1 MSKSSKPVKVKNLSL
16 DKRMAKH
23 GWVFISPLVIGFVVF
38 YADMLLQSLRY
49 AFSEVTPGDSMV
61 NLEFVGLTHFHRAL
75 FVENDFVR
83 NVVQSA
89 WQTLYSVPLVIIFSL
104 FVATLLNRKLP
115 GRSLF
120 RAIFFIPAVLVTGA
134 IAASTSGNALSNA
147 MNEMGG
153 IATGA
158 VSDTF
163 QLEDLQSLFGSAVLN
178 DSLFSYILGAI
189 NNIFNVIKQCGV
201 QILIFISGLQAINPS
216 VYEAASIEGANGWD
230 CYWKIT
236 FPLIGPMI
244 LVNAVY
250 TVVDSFTASG
260 NRIMTMVN
268 DLGVAH
274 IGYASAI
281 AWMYFVLILLVLL
294 IVVAFLKLTVLR
306 STR

>member
-1 MSKSSKPVKVKNLSL
+1 MSKPSKPKNLSL

-38 YADMLLQSLRY
+38 YVDILLQSLRF
-49 AFSEVTPGDSMV
+49 AFSEVTPGDGMV
-61 NLEFVGLTHFHRAL
+61 NTAFAGLTHFHRAL

-83 NVVQSA
+83 SVVQSA

-104 FVATLLNRKLP
+104 FVATLLSRKLP

-134 IAASTSGNALSNA
+134 IASSTSGNALSNV

-153 IATGA
+153 ITTGA
-158 VSDTF
+158 TADTF
-163 QLEDLQSLFGSAVLN
+163 RIEDLQSLFGAAVLN
-178 DSLFSYILGAI
+178 DGLFSYILSAI

-250 TVVDSFTASG
+250 TVVDSFTAA
-260 NRIMTMVN
+260 NNQIMTMVN
-268 DLGVAH
+268 DLGVAQ

-294 IVVAFLKLTVLR
+294 IVVVFLKLTVLR